1 MIALADEAKVAAGLE
16 LAADRN
22 ELFMLYQPKICV
34 ASGELAGVEALMRWH
49 SADFGLLPP
58 SLFIP
63 IAERSGTID
72 VITEW
77 GARHVL
83 RQWTDWRD
91 QGLKTNIAI
100 NISALSLRDVHFP
113 DFLQRLCHVEGMPCD
128 HLTIEVTEGATQ
140 HAVRLLDTITRFR
153 IKGMNVE
160 LDDFGTGYSSLLQ
173 LRQLPFTALKIDS
186 CFVADAAEHAE
197 ARLIVKTVIDLA
209 HGLGL
214 TATAEGVERGETLEL
229 LRTLGCD
236 HAQGFLISEPLAPA
250 ELVPWIM
257 RSAGEWREL
266 YRPPA
271 EADPG
276 RDEGDAAQGA
286 SSMRPRHSSSSALH

>member
-16 LAADRN
+16 LAAERN

-34 ASGELAGVEALMRWH
+34 TSGELAGVEALMRWR

-58 SLFIP
+58 SLFVP
-63 IAERSGTID
+63 IAERFGAID
-72 VITEW
+72 AITDW
-77 GARHVL
+77 GLRHVL
-83 RQWTDWRD
+83 RQWTEWRD
-91 QGLKTNIAI
+91 QGLKTNVAF
-100 NISALSLRDVHFP
+100 NISALSLRDIHFP

-153 IKGMNVE
+153 IKGMKVE

-173 LRQLPFTALKIDS
+173 LRQLPYTALKIDS
-186 CFVADAAEHAE
+186 CFVADAASDAE

-214 TATAEGVERGETLEL
+214 TATAEGVERRETLEL

-236 HAQGFLISEPLAPA
+236 HAQGFLISEPLAAA
-250 ELVPWIM
+250 ELVPWVM
-257 RSAGEWREL
+257 RSAGEWRAL
-266 YRPPA
+266 YHSDA
-271 EADPG
+271 EADPV
-276 RDEGDAAQGA
+276 RDEADGA
-286 SSMRPRHSSSSALH
+286 PGSPSLRARQPSSSALH

>member
-1 MIALADEAKVAAGLE
+1 MIALADEAKIAAGLE

-34 ASGELAGVEALMRWH
+34 ANGEIAGVEALMRWH

-63 IAERSGTID
+63 IAERSGAID
-72 VITEW
+72 VITDW
-77 GARHVL
+77 GLRQVL
-83 RQWTDWRD
+83 RQWTEWRD
-91 QGLKTNIAI
+91 QGLKTNVAF
-100 NISALSLRDVHFP
+100 NISALSLHDIHFP
-113 DFLQRLCHVEGMPCD
+113 DFLQRLCHIEGMPCD

-173 LRQLPFTALKIDS
+173 LRQLPYTALKIDS
-186 CFVADAAEHAE
+186 CFVADAADDAE

-214 TATAEGVERGETLEL
+214 TATAEGVERRETLEL
-229 LRTLGCD
+229 LRALGCD
-236 HAQGFLISEPLAPA
+236 HAQGFLISEPLAPS
-250 ELVPWIM
+250 ELVPWVM
-257 RSAGEWREL
+257 HSAGEWRAI
-266 YRPPA
+266 YRPEA
-271 EADPG
+271 EAGPA
-276 RDEGDAAQGA
+276 RDEADAAQSP
-286 SSMRPRHSSSSALH
+286 SSARPRHSSSSALH

>member
-1 MIALADEAKVAAGLE
+1 MIALADEAKIAAGLE

-49 SADFGLLPP
+49 SADFGLLSP

-63 IAERSGTID
+63 IAERSGAID
-72 VITEW
+72 VITDW
-77 GARHVL
+77 GLRHVL
-83 RQWTDWRD
+83 RQWTEWRD
-91 QGLKTNIAI
+91 QGLKTNVAF

-113 DFLQRLCHVEGMPCD
+113 DFLQRLCHIEGMPCD

-140 HAVRLLDTITRFR
+140 HAMRLLDTITRFR

-173 LRQLPFTALKIDS
+173 LRQLPYTALKIDS

-214 TATAEGVERGETLEL
+214 TATAEGVERRETLEL
-229 LRTLGCD
+229 LRTFGCD
-236 HAQGFLISEPLAPA
+236 HAQGFLISEPLAPT
-250 ELVPWIM
+250 ELVPWVM

-266 YRPPA
+266 YHPAA
-271 EADPG
+271 EADPA
-276 RDEGDAAQGA
+276 RDEAERAQRQ
-286 SSMRPRHSSSSALH
+286 SSTRPSQSSSSALH